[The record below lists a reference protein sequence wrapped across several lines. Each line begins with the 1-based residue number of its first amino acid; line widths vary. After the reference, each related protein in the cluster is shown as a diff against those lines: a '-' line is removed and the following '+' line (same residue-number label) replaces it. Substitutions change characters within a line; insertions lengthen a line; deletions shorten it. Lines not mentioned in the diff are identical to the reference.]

1 MGFTNNNGVSRRLQR
16 VGFNVGVVLDGS
28 PQFVHWTLP
37 ILILLIMDDSWGEP
51 PRKIEETKAL
61 KHVEDAEDED
71 FPAANIDGDLS
82 GKNQHL
88 NQQKLGILK
97 TILKVHQS
105 TPFKKCRN
113 AKNDLN
119 DLTINIRISPKT
131 SGNAR
136 PKISRFRGSPNR
148 GLSPASWDDSCHVLS
163 GLPQIYYTH
172 HHMQTCLMYI

>member
-1 MGFTNNNGVSRRLQR
+1 MGFTSNNGVSRRLQR

-71 FPAANIDGDLS
+71 FPAANIDGHLS
-82 GKNQHL
+82 GK

-97 TILKVHQS
+97 TILKVSQS
-105 TPFKKCRN
+105 IPFK
-113 AKNDLN
+113 
-119 DLTINIRISPKT
+119 
-131 SGNAR
+131 
-136 PKISRFRGSPNR
+136 
-148 GLSPASWDDSCHVLS
+148 VL
-163 GLPQIYYTH
+163 
-172 HHMQTCLMYI
+172 